1 MDRKVR
7 KYNRN
12 KLIISFLGYF
22 IGTIIFDLSGGED
35 GALRFVTAIIT
46 SGILWFISDFIEYK
60 KHPGLK
66 RKIGIEDKDERT
78 QLIQGKA
85 GVFTF
90 NVSVITMLGV
100 VVFGIAE
107 DNPLISYGAAV
118 IVIFL
123 IAVYWAAV
131 HFWMKIV

>member
-7 KYNRN
+7 KYYRN

-22 IGTIIFDLSGGED
+22 IGTVIFDLSGGED
-35 GALRFVTAIIT
+35 AVLRFVTAIIT
-46 SGILWFISDFIEYK
+46 SGVLWLISDFIEYK
-60 KHPGLK
+60 KNPGLK
-66 RKIGIEDKDERT
+66 RKIRIEDKDERT

-85 GVFTF
+85 GVFSF

-131 HFWMKIV
+131 HFWMKKV